1 MGVRSSFKGGVKDN
15 GLILHYDAGKVDSY
29 NRSGLVIN
37 DLSESK
43 TTGGLTGSTIRWSNS
58 NGGIIIFDGTSTK
71 INIGTPTNL
80 QFTNTQPFTISVWF
94 KWTEPSSVFGNLVT
108 YAAASGAGWYLG
120 IDSSGTVGLNVAYID
135 YYDGSTFRGIQS
147 ANNSI
152 IKNAWTNITVTNS
165 GVNSVSGM
173 KIYSNGSLLTTT
185 TRALGNGTPNSVNYT
200 GLTSQVGS
208 RGNATYFEGNISQV
222 MIYNRE
228 LSAAEVLQNYTNFR
242 SRISLRGID
251 SDADNFLKAAHIEDA
266 TQAMAVNNLVLD
278 LKKYGLWSK
287 MRAIYPVVG
296 GNAWS
301 HKFNLKDP
309 RDADDAFRLTFSGT
323 WTHTTTGM
331 TPTTAYANTYYSGSS
346 NVDAHLSIY
355 SRTQSVGA
363 GNTTEIGAYDTTGGG
378 ILFQIGVAKSFY
390 SDDTTTPVNFT
401 TTTDARGFW
410 IGVRR
415 SNTDREGYRNGIS
428 ERSVINASSRI
439 TLPLSSN
446 YIGAR
451 NSYLGVDNYSSKE
464 ISFATQG
471 LGITDTEAANFYTA
485 VQSFQTLLGRQV

>member
-1 MGVRSSFKGGVKDN
+1 
-15 GLILHYDAGKVDSY
+15 
-29 NRSGLVIN
+29 
-37 DLSESK
+37 
-43 TTGGLTGSTIRWSNS
+43 
-58 NGGIIIFDGTSTK
+58 
-71 INIGTPTNL
+71 
-80 QFTNTQPFTISVWF
+80 
-94 KWTEPSSVFGNLVT
+94 
-108 YAAASGAGWYLG
+108 
-120 IDSSGTVGLNVAYID
+120 
-135 YYDGSTFRGIQS
+135 
-147 ANNSI
+147 
-152 IKNAWTNITVTNS
+152 
-165 GVNSVSGM
+165 
-173 KIYSNGSLLTTT
+173 
-185 TRALGNGTPNSVNYT
+185 
-200 GLTSQVGS
+200 
-208 RGNATYFEGNISQV
+208 
-222 MIYNRE
+222 
-228 LSAAEVLQNYTNFR
+228 
-242 SRISLRGID
+242 
-251 SDADNFLKAAHIEDA
+251 
-266 TQAMAVNNLVLD
+266 
-278 LKKYGLWSK
+278 
-287 MRAIYPVVG
+287 
-296 GNAWS
+296 
-301 HKFNLKDP
+301 
-309 RDADDAFRLTFSGT
+309 
-323 WTHTTTGM
+323 M